1 MDGSSSDNFEYI
13 LQLTKILSAECR
25 ANRQERDKVEHLFKR
40 LAKQSYVNYE
50 QLSGNVSPRKKELF
64 DKISTPTE
72 EDQLIMQNYELV
84 KQIELQE
91 YMNNKVWLLINEINE
106 HLSSI
111 RNFVIERKL
120 AASKDVT
127 NFIDEKFTV
136 NGQRLDMSCQV
147 LRNEINV
154 SKRKSE
160 LVIQEFKHLVQ
171 EIDWNL
177 VPKNSKDFIK
187 FQSKLKMLENRYNI
201 SIDLPI

>member
-25 ANRQERDKVEHLFKR
+25 ANRQERDRVEQLFKR
-40 LAKQSYVNYE
+40 LAKQSYVSYE
-50 QLSGNVSPRKKELF
+50 QLSGDVAPGKKELF
-64 DKISTPTE
+64 EKLSNPTE
-72 EDQLIMQNYELV
+72 EDQLIRQNYELL

-111 RNFVIERKL
+111 KNFVIERKL
-120 AASKDVT
+120 AASKDVM

-136 NGQRLDMSCQV
+136 NGQRLDMSCQA
-147 LRNEINV
+147 LRNQLHV
-154 SKRKSE
+154 SKEKCE
-160 LVIQEFKHLVQ
+160 MVLQEFKSLIQ
-171 EIDWNL
+171 GIEWNL
-177 VPKNSKDFIK
+177 VPKDSNNFIK
-187 FQSKLKMLENRYNI
+187 FQSKLRILKNRYDI

>member
-25 ANRQERDKVEHLFKR
+25 ANRQERDRVEQLFKR
-40 LAKQSYVNYE
+40 LAKQSYVSYE
-50 QLSGNVSPRKKELF
+50 QLSGDVAPGKKELF
-64 DKISTPTE
+64 EKLSNPTE
-72 EDQLIMQNYELV
+72 EDQLIRQNYELL

-111 RNFVIERKL
+111 KNFVIERKL
-120 AASKDVT
+120 AASKDVM

-136 NGQRLDMSCQV
+136 NGQRLDMSCQA
-147 LRNEINV
+147 LQNQLHV
-154 SKRKSE
+154 SKEKSE
-160 LVIQEFKHLVQ
+160 MVLQEFKSLIQ
-171 EIDWNL
+171 GIEWNL
-177 VPKNSKDFIK
+177 VPKDSNNFIK
-187 FQSKLKMLENRYNI
+187 FQSKLRILKNRYDI

>member
-40 LAKQSYVNYE
+40 LAKQSYVSYE
-50 QLSGNVSPRKKELF
+50 QLSGDVAPGKKELF
-64 DKISTPTE
+64 RKLSNPTE
-72 EDQLIMQNYELV
+72 EDQLIRQNYELL

-111 RNFVIERKL
+111 KNFVIERKL
-120 AASKDVT
+120 AASKDVM

-136 NGQRLDMSCQV
+136 NGQRLDMSCQA
-147 LRNEINV
+147 LRNQLHV
-154 SKRKSE
+154 SKEKSE
-160 LVIQEFKHLVQ
+160 MVLQEFKSLIQGIEWH
-171 EIDWNL
+171 L
-177 VPKNSKDFIK
+177 VPKNSNNFIK
-187 FQSKLKMLENRYNI
+187 FQSKLRILENRYDI

>member
-40 LAKQSYVNYE
+40 LAKQSYVSYE
-50 QLSGNVSPRKKELF
+50 QLSGDVAPGKKELF
-64 DKISTPTE
+64 RKLSNPTE
-72 EDQLIMQNYELV
+72 EDQLIRQNYELL

-111 RNFVIERKL
+111 KNFVIERKL
-120 AASKDVT
+120 AASKDVM

-136 NGQRLDMSCQV
+136 NGQRLDMSCQA
-147 LRNEINV
+147 LQNQLHV
-154 SKRKSE
+154 SKEKSE
-160 LVIQEFKHLVQ
+160 MVLQEFKSLIQGIEWH
-171 EIDWNL
+171 L
-177 VPKNSKDFIK
+177 VPKNSNNFIK
-187 FQSKLKMLENRYNI
+187 FQSKLRILENRYDI

>member
-25 ANRQERDKVEHLFKR
+25 ANRQERDRVEQLFKR
-40 LAKQSYVNYE
+40 LAKQSYVSYE
-50 QLSGNVSPRKKELF
+50 QLSGDVAPGKKELF
-64 DKISTPTE
+64 EKLSNPTE
-72 EDQLIMQNYELV
+72 EDQLIRQNYELL

-111 RNFVIERKL
+111 KNFVIERKL
-120 AASKDVT
+120 AASKDVM

-136 NGQRLDMSCQV
+136 NGQRLDMSCQA
-147 LRNEINV
+147 LRNQLHV
-154 SKRKSE
+154 SKEKSE
-160 LVIQEFKHLVQ
+160 MVLQEFKSLIQ
-171 EIDWNL
+171 GIEWNL
-177 VPKNSKDFIK
+177 VPKDSNNFIK
-187 FQSKLKMLENRYNI
+187 FQSKLRILKNRYDI

>member
-25 ANRQERDKVEHLFKR
+25 ANRQERDRVEQLFKR
-40 LAKQSYVNYE
+40 LAKQSYVSYE
-50 QLSGNVSPRKKELF
+50 QLSGDVAPGKKELF
-64 DKISTPTE
+64 EKLSNPTE
-72 EDQLIMQNYELV
+72 EDQLIRQNYELL

-111 RNFVIERKL
+111 KNFVIERKL
-120 AASKDVT
+120 AASKDVM

-136 NGQRLDMSCQV
+136 NGQRLDMSCQA
-147 LRNEINV
+147 LRNQLHV
-154 SKRKSE
+154 SKEKSE
-160 LVIQEFKHLVQ
+160 MVLQEFKSLIQ
-171 EIDWNL
+171 GIEWNL
-177 VPKNSKDFIK
+177 VPKDSSNFIK
-187 FQSKLKMLENRYNI
+187 FQSKLRILKNRYDI

>member
-1 MDGSSSDNFEYI
+1 MDGSSSDNFDYI

-64 DKISTPTE
+64 NKLSTPTE
-72 EDQLIMQNYELV
+72 EDQLIRQNYELL

-111 RNFVIERKL
+111 KNFVIERKL

-127 NFIDEKFTV
+127 NFIDEKFTM

-147 LRNEINV
+147 LRNELNV
-154 SKRKSE
+154 SKEKSE
-160 LVIQEFKHLVQ
+160 LVIQEFKNLIQ
-171 EIDWNL
+171 EIDWHM
-177 VPKNSKDFIK
+177 VPKNSKNFIK
-187 FQSKLKMLENRYNI
+187 FQSKLKILKNRYDI
-201 SIDLPI
+201 FIELPI

>member
-154 SKRKSE
+154 SKGKSE